1 MAQSKFA
8 LAAAALTAAM
18 IVAPAASFAA
28 PVPTTINLVD
38 DGHNVTVYEVQQQ
51 LRASGFTNL
60 GTMVRD
66 GRIFELP
73 AVWEGESV
81 NLKVN
86 ARTRTIRQV
95 VSPVA
100 VAGNALPTN
109 MTLVGEPHELSLPQV
124 VAGLR
129 DLGFTNI
136 SDVQRSGRIFGAT
149 AIWQGASIDLRYD
162 AANGMITDRSVTKT
176 QPAGTFPRGIIN
188 ASDPHET
195 SVQDMRRS
203 LAALGF
209 TQIGNVE
216 QDGRIFTLAAN
227 WQGEALDLRIDA
239 ASGRIIRR

>member
-86 ARTRTIRQV
+86 ARTRTIRQIMEPATAD
-95 VSPVA
+95 S
-100 VAGNALPTN
+100 AGLPTRLS
-109 MTLVGEPHELSLPQV
+109 LVRDPHEVSTPEV

-129 DLGFTNI
+129 GLGFTNI
-136 SDVQRSGRIFGAT
+136 SDVQSSGRIFEAT
-149 AIWQGASIDLRYD
+149 ATWQGKSIDIRYD
-162 AANGMITDRSVTKT
+162 AANGMITDRSVS
-176 QPAGTFPRGIIN
+176 R
-188 ASDPHET
+188 
-195 SVQDMRRS
+195 
-203 LAALGF
+203 LY
-209 TQIGNVE
+209 
-216 QDGRIFTLAAN
+216 
-227 WQGEALDLRIDA
+227 
-239 ASGRIIRR
+239 